1 MKRPFLFP
9 LSLFMFLT
17 GLLTATISCDTTP
30 RERKETVSREL
41 DKLDER
47 VESAANKTREEAKE
61 AKAALARKRAQS
73 LERKARGPVAG
84 KQQQMEQEL
93 LGEYRFLSQVSAE
106 NIKDAYVHF
115 LQQVRDRKDVW
126 TMEDWDYANGIY
138 KRLNE
143 REKVLH
149 EDIILR
155 HATKIKA
162 LQAEYL
168 ALENRAD
175 LKDYQRIKKEQG
187 Q

>member
-1 MKRPFLFP
+1 MKRPYLFP
-9 LSLFMFLT
+9 LSLLMFLT
-17 GLLTATISCDTTP
+17 GLLTVTFSCDTTP
-30 RERKETVSREL
+30 RERKEIATREI

-47 VESAANKTREEAKE
+47 VETVASKTKEEAKE
-61 AKAALARKRAQS
+61 ARAALARKKAES
-73 LERKARGPVAG
+73 EARKARGPVAG
-84 KQQQMEQEL
+84 KQKQMEQEL
-93 LGEYRFLSQVSAE
+93 LGEYQNLSQV
-106 NIKDAYVHF
+106 NQDNLRDAYVHF

-143 REKVLH
+143 REKQLH
-149 EDIILR
+149 DDIILR

-175 LKDYQRIKKEQG
+175 LKDYQRIKKEQAN
-187 Q
+187 